1 MHKKLTCGLALT
13 SVLPAC
19 QCFLFLFFLV
29 FSFVFVAVVGRQ
41 QNKIRLQSGHPNFQ
55 AMIKITTYT
64 PGTSYSEFTFFILNK
79 GMNSGKPLEKPCPN
93 CFTCHTT
100 SQAKYDLF
108 YWVCFEL
115 WQSRAFHPYLIGS
128 VIPYIR
134 IGDLYQAIT
143 QAAKKAL
150 ANPGSFNKSVE
161 ALKMLDQHE
170 KQFHH
175 NLMLIK
181 EAKKAIFANYRN
193 RPSFYR

>member
-1 MHKKLTCGLALT
+1 
-13 SVLPAC
+13 
-19 QCFLFLFFLV
+19 
-29 FSFVFVAVVGRQ
+29 
-41 QNKIRLQSGHPNFQ
+41 
-55 AMIKITTYT
+55 MIKITTYT

-100 SQAKYDLF
+100 SQGEYDLL
-108 YWVCFEL
+108 YWVCFGL
-115 WQSRAFHPYLIGS
+115 WQSKAFHPYLIGS

-134 IGDLYQAIT
+134 IDNLNQAIT

-150 ANPGSFNKSVE
+150 ANPVSFNKSVE
-161 ALKMLDQHE
+161 ALKLLDQHE